1 MGEKDKIKQYL
12 DYKGISK
19 NRFYSM
25 TGLSIGFLDSGTS
38 MGADKVKIIINKFP
52 DISIDWLILD
62 RVDMI
67 LSPEKAPVDSSIIDE
82 LLRTKDELIDLQ
94 KKHITLLEEKLRNK

>member
-19 NRFYSM
+19 NKFYSL

-52 DISIDWLILD
+52 DININWLVLD
-62 RVDMI
+62 QGEMI
-67 LSPEKAPVDSSIIDE
+67 LSPAGPPAAGSALEE

>member
-19 NRFYSM
+19 NKFYSL
-25 TGLSIGFLDSGTS
+25 TGLSMGFLDSGTS

-52 DISIDWLILD
+52 DININWLVLD
-62 RVDMI
+62 RGEMI
-67 LSPEKAPVDSSIIDE
+67 APAENGGQANLGE
-82 LLRTKDELIDLQ
+82 LIRTKDELIELQ
-94 KKHITLLEEKLRNK
+94 RKHIRILEEKLSKSK

>member
-19 NRFYSM
+19 NKFYSL

-52 DISIDWLILD
+52 DINIDWLVLD
-62 RVDMI
+62 QGDMI
-67 LSPEKAPVDSSIIDE
+67 LSPAREAETNSTLEE

-94 KKHITLLEEKLRNK
+94 RKHIAFLEEKLKNK

>member
-19 NRFYSM
+19 NKFYSL

-52 DISIDWLILD
+52 DINIDWLIFD
-62 RVDMI
+62 RGDMI
-67 LSPEKAPVDSSIIDE
+67 LSPEKSLADSSAIEE

>member
-19 NRFYSM
+19 NKFYSL

-52 DISIDWLILD
+52 DINIDWLVLD
-62 RVDMI
+62 QGDMI
-67 LSPEKAPVDSSIIDE
+67 LSPARVAEADSTLEE

-94 KKHITLLEEKLRNK
+94 RKHIALLEEKLGNK

>member
-19 NRFYSM
+19 NKFYSL
-25 TGLSIGFLDSGTS
+25 TGLSMGFLDSGTS

-52 DISIDWLILD
+52 DININWLVLD
-62 RVDMI
+62 RGEMI
-67 LSPEKAPVDSSIIDE
+67 VASGDAVKDHSEE
-82 LLRTKDELIDLQ
+82 LLKTKDELIELQ
-94 KKHITLLEEKLRNK
+94 KKHIKILEEKLGKTK